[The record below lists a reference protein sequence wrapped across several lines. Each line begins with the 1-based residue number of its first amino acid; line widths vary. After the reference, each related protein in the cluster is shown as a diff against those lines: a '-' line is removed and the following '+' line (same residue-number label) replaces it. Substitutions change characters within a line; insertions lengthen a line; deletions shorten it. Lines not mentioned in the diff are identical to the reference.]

1 MIEKQPRIGSQRT
14 AQVFRFTAM
23 SIFCAAFANSASGEN
38 YEWVEGRHACV
49 VESAVVLQHQTSGL
63 KPTLSQWLNA
73 PASFVSEFKSCR
85 TPPSAMDRGW
95 SGCFSEDQILLRILG
110 SEVNSV
116 RWEPSFSNPRRP
128 EFQTFANDIILFE
141 TDGRFHFSKPSMTD
155 ATDDQGFFS
164 GEFGWFTMSG
174 NCNVLDQ

>member
-1 MIEKQPRIGSQRT
+1 MIKKQRRVGSQRI
-14 AQVFRFTAM
+14 AQVFRFMAM
-23 SIFCAAFANSASGEN
+23 SILCSAFAISASGEN
-38 YEWVEGRHACV
+38 YEWVERRHACV

-73 PASFVSEFKSCR
+73 PTSFVSEFKSCR
-85 TPPSAMDRGW
+85 TPPSAMDIGW

-110 SEVNSV
+110 SKINSV
-116 RWEPSFSNPRRP
+116 RWEPSFSNPNRP
-128 EFQTFANDIILFE
+128 EFHTLGNHVISFE
-141 TDGRFHFSKPSMTD
+141 ADGRFHFSKPSMTD

-174 NCNVLDQ
+174 NCNVLDE